1 MHRLSRN
8 LGRALAAL
16 CVGICLAAPPA
27 AAQEGTLVPGQP
39 VMIALG
45 DSWAAGAGSTSG
57 NDYVTRLHARLADD
71 YGCLPATGERAAAKC
86 KQLQL
91 VDLAVGG
98 ATTPSLIAGQLPAAL
113 ALLEERNQDANPR
126 NDVEVITL
134 HIGGND
140 VVNPIL
146 GACLGGLTA
155 TCLTTIGA
163 ELAAYRADLTT
174 VLSALREAAG
184 PDTAIVIGT
193 YDNPIGSCF
202 LGSLPGAVALGALA
216 LEGGGPVPAGL
227 HDVMR
232 QVAAQFDVLVASVYG
247 QLVPPDW
254 VGGSDCLHPR
264 DSGYAKVVEAFAA
277 TLGA

>member
-1 MHRLSRN
+1 MLRRGRL
-8 LGRALAAL
+8 LAAL
-16 CVGICLAAPPA
+16 CAGIVLAGAGPA
-27 AAQEGTLVPGQP
+27 GAQERALVPGQP

-45 DSWAAGAGSTSG
+45 DSWAAGAGSTPG
-57 NDYVTRLHARLADD
+57 NDYVTLLHARLAAD
-71 YGCLPATGERAAAKC
+71 YGCPPTAVAQAAAKC

-140 VVNPIL
+140 VVNPIIN
-146 GACLGGLTA
+146 ACLGGLTA
-155 TCLTTIGA
+155 TCLTTITS
-163 ELAAYRADLTT
+163 ELSAYRADLTSL
-174 VLSALREAAG
+174 LSALREAAG
-184 PDTAIVIGT
+184 PETAIVIGT

-202 LGSLPGAVALGALA
+202 LGAVPGAVALGALS

-232 QVAAQFDVLVASVYG
+232 QVAAEFDVLVAGVYG
-247 QLVPPDW
+247 QFVPADW